1 MEGEFYSSMLPGRCP
16 APEIASLM
24 NVLDA
29 RIGILYSI
37 KNKFALWF
45 RLGGGPEFH
54 AEWLRDEP

>member
-45 RLGGGPEFH
+45 RLGVDLNFMQSG
-54 AEWLRDEP
+54 